1 MDKVKRNEEME
12 RVSKVFKEYIEDSP
26 YLEWLWSKKLGYV
39 LMQIDMETGEIMES
53 EVISEAENFCRLMF
67 GEIAQDVLEP
77 TGNEHDTYEA
87 DPLEQAE
94 ITKRLAPYI
103 EQLPEYQYLYEKLF
117 ETP

>member
-1 MDKVKRNEEME
+1 MLFR
-12 RVSKVFKEYIEDSP
+12 S
-26 YLEWLWSKKLGYV
+26 
-39 LMQIDMETGEIMES
+39 
-53 EVISEAENFCRLMF
+53 
-67 GEIAQDVLEP
+67 VLEL

-117 ETP
+117 ERP

>member
-1 MDKVKRNEEME
+1 MDKVKKKE
-12 RVSKVFKEYIEDSP
+12 KVKEDRKVLRKYIKNSP
-26 YLEWLWSKKLGYV
+26 YLKWLGSKKLEYV
-39 LMQIDMETGEIMES
+39 LMKFDRETGEIMES
-53 EVISEAENFCRLMF
+53 GVISEAENFCRLML
-67 GEIAQDVLEP
+67 GEIAQDVLEL

>member
-26 YLEWLWSKKLGYV
+26 YLVWLWSKNLGYV
-39 LMQIDMETGEIMES
+39 LMQIDMETGEIIES

-67 GEIAQDVLEP
+67 GEIAQDVLEL